1 VQVQRVGSMWTA
13 FFSSRPVRSWDD
25 ADAIDREGF
34 AKFFRGMIA
43 RGVLLPPSAFESAFV
58 SWAHDDAIIEETI
71 TAARSAFA
79 EVRS

>member
-1 VQVQRVGSMWTA
+1 VDRVLLEPA
-13 FFSSRPVRSWDD
+13 RSIVGR
-25 ADAIDREGF
+25 AEAIDREGF
-34 AKFFRGMIA
+34 ARFFRGMIA
-43 RGVLLPPSAFESAFV
+43 RGVLLPPSAFESAFL